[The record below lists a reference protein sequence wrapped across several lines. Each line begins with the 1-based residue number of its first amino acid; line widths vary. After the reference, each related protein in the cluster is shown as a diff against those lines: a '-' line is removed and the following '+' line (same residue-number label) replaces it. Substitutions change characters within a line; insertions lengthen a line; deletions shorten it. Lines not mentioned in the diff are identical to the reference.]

1 MRYNGYVEQVASREL
16 RNDTRGVLKR
26 VENGDEVTITVDG
39 RPAAVLR
46 PVASGS
52 RWMAKATFV
61 RLFVE
66 QPADRGLLAD
76 LDDLRGDETTDD
88 LRW

>member
-1 MRYNGYVEQVASREL
+1 MRHDGSVEQVTSREL
-16 RNDTRGVLKR
+16 HNDTRRVLER

-46 PVASGS
+46 PVACGS

-76 LDDLRGDETTDD
+76 LDDLRGHETTDN
-88 LRW
+88 LLW